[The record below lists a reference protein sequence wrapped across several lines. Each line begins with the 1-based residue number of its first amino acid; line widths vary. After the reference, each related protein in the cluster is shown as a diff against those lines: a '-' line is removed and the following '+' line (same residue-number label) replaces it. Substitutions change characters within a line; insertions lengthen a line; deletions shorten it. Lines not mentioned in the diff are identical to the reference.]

1 MAYASLSWLI
11 VELCKET
18 LRDRATLPYEAFL
31 AKAEAT
37 AMRMFEYGGDLNAI
51 GSSCRQHRKK
61 GEKLPGVLLEVL
73 LEATQREHENFS
85 FLIDSIGLA
94 YVHEKEGDERDMA
107 LNRTY
112 TKIAPGTKLP
122 TLFSET
128 CRPKYNVISY
138 YFTHGL
144 LMDREMKKLLADP
157 LRKAMMMEHFPSL
170 AYNEKDVIKHYL
182 DGNSRY

>member
-1 MAYASLSWLI
+1 MAYANLSWLI

-18 LRDRATLPYEAFL
+18 LGDRESLPYEDFL
-31 AKAEAT
+31 SKAEAT

-61 GEKLPGVLLEVL
+61 GEKLPKVLLEVL
-73 LEATQREHENFS
+73 IEATQREHAHFS
-85 FLIDSIGLA
+85 FLIDRIGLA
-94 YVHEKEGDERDMA
+94 YVREKEGPERDMA
-107 LNRTY
+107 LNRSYRT
-112 TKIAPGTKLP
+112 IAPGTKLP

-128 CRPKYNVISY
+128 GRPKYNVISY

-144 LMDREMKKLLADP
+144 LMDMEMKKLLADP

-170 AYNEKDVIKHYL
+170 AHNEQDVIKHYL